1 MKIAIVSG
9 SPRKLSKTIHVMSH
23 VHDYLNN
30 KSYHLDLIDLADEN
44 IEIYHGSNEDYNQT
58 TKELIN
64 KLTEADV
71 WIIGTPIYNS
81 FFSSAI
87 KNVFE
92 YLNYKNTSGKVAG
105 LIIVA
110 SGHISF
116 KSVQTNLT
124 QLMSYFGVLTNPNS
138 VYITVDKIDENNR
151 LTIELKLRLENILD
165 ETIRLFEGNK

>member
-9 SPRKLSKTIHVMSH
+9 SPRKLSKPLHIMNH

-30 KSYHLDLIDLADEN
+30 KSYHLNLIDLADEN
-44 IEIYHGSNEDYNQT
+44 IEMYHGSNEDYNQT

-110 SGHISF
+110 SGHIRF
-116 KSVQTNLT
+116 KRVQTNLT

-151 LTIELKLRLENILD
+151 LAIDLKLRLENILD
-165 ETIRLFEGNK
+165 ETIRLFEVYK

>member
-1 MKIAIVSG
+1 M
-9 SPRKLSKTIHVMSH
+9 
-23 VHDYLNN
+23 
-30 KSYHLDLIDLADEN
+30 
-44 IEIYHGSNEDYNQT
+44 
-58 TKELIN
+58 IN

-92 YLNYKNTSGKVAG
+92 FLNYKNTSGKVAG

-110 SGHISF
+110 SDHISF

-138 VYITVDKIDENNR
+138 VYITVDKIDEINR

-165 ETIRLFEGNK
+165 ETIRLFEESK

>member
-1 MKIAIVSG
+1 MNHALNYLKSKSDHVS
-9 SPRKLSKTIHVMSH
+9 
-23 VHDYLNN
+23 
-30 KSYHLDLIDLADEN
+30 LIDLSDEN
-44 IEIYHGSNEDYNQT
+44 IEMYRGFDEHYNQT
-58 TKELIN
+58 TKELID
-64 KLTEADV
+64 KITDADI

-92 YLNYKNTSGKVAG
+92 YVNYKNISEKVAG

-116 KSVQTNLT
+116 NSVQTSLT

-138 VYITVDKIDENNR
+138 VYITVDDIDESNR
-151 LTIELKLRLENILD
+151 LNKEVSLKLENVLGDTIEL
-165 ETIRLFEGNK
+165 FEVNR

>member
-1 MKIAIVSG
+1 MKIAIASD
-9 SPRKLSKTIHVMSH
+9 SPRKLSKTIHIMSH
-23 VHDYLNN
+23 VYDYLIN
-30 KSYHLDLIDLADEN
+30 KSYHLDLIYLADKN
-44 IEIYHGSNEDYNQT
+44 IEMYHGSNEDYNQT

-64 KLTEADV
+64 NLTEADV

-124 QLMSYFGVLTNPNS
+124 QLMSYFGVLTNQNS
-138 VYITVDKIDENNR
+138 VYITVDKIDENSYS
-151 LTIELKLRLENILD
+151 ED
-165 ETIRLFEGNK
+165 GYGF